1 MEVAIPQSISA
12 RRWICIL
19 RCGLF
24 TDRTSSL
31 AHLSQDEKLIH
42 AYEENQDIH
51 ARTASEVF
59 GIPMDEVTSTQ
70 RRDAKAVNFGI
81 IYGLSAFGLSQDL
94 KISRKQ
100 AQEYIDRYFAMYPR
114 VKEFLDGEVGKR
126 KNRRDNVKTN
136 VQSNPPNPRIKIQQ
150 FHAEKLWRTC
160 SNEFPD
166 SGTAADIIKIA
177 MVRVNMK
184 LKEKQ
189 MKSRLLYK
197 FTMNY

>member
-1 MEVAIPQSISA
+1 M
-12 RRWICIL
+12 
-19 RCGLF
+19 
-24 TDRTSSL
+24 
-31 AHLSQDEKLIH
+31 SQDEKLIH

-114 VKEFLDGEVGKR
+114 VKEFLDGEVEKGKT
-126 KNRRDNVKTN
+126 DGYVKTN

-150 FHAEKLWRTC
+150 FHAEKLRRTC

-166 SGTAADIIKIA
+166 SG
-177 MVRVNMK
+177 NS
-184 LKEKQ
+184 
-189 MKSRLLYK
+189 SRYH
-197 FTMNY
+197 

>member
-1 MEVAIPQSISA
+1 M
-12 RRWICIL
+12 
-19 RCGLF
+19 LF
-24 TDRTSSL
+24 RS
-31 AHLSQDEKLIH
+31 
-42 AYEENQDIH
+42 YEENQDIH

-114 VKEFLDGEVGKR
+114 VKEFLDGEVEKGKT
-126 KNRRDNVKTN
+126 DGYVKTMFN
-136 VQSNPPNPRIKIQQ
+136 RIRPIPELKSSNFMQRNFGERVAMNSPIQ
-150 FHAEKLWRTC
+150 
-160 SNEFPD
+160 
-166 SGTAADIIKIA
+166 GTAADIIKIA

-189 MKSRLLYK
+189 MKSRLLLQIHDELLIETHLDEFEEVK
-197 FTMNY
+197 EILQNEMMNAVSQIGRAHV